1 MCLWSHKMPD
11 RKHVCPSFPCLY
23 CHGDRGGTS
32 LRGPPPDRETRDRQ
46 ETEERR
52 EQRELRERI
61 PTRGTRTTRG
71 LEAEQLLFPKE
82 TSTTAVPLSSSS
94 QCCSHSSK
102 DQRGSCSDTTSF
114 HIGESSTS
122 SKWEGFSH
130 RSKEGRWVAEIRPS
144 RPEWG
149 NLKIAL
155 GSYKTRRGAAMAY
168 DVGIFYT
175 GKPVRFNLCSPVDFV
190 EPFPKDRLSFE
201 NSQHVLDIAKFVR
214 HQAYA
219 YVAKCEKAEI
229 PPSEEG
235 FLLHPPENGHQ
246 MVPIQGIDS
255 MESKLSVEVNNEELQ
270 ENHKR
275 IITSTFPSSTGREKS
290 EMNVAISS
298 SQDLW
303 LKRFLD
309 SLPDPAPDHLD
320 FPQLQ
325 E

>member
-1 MCLWSHKMPD
+1 MPD

-23 CHGDRGGTS
+23 CHGDRG
-32 LRGPPPDRETRDRQ
+32 
-46 ETEERR
+46 
-52 EQRELRERI
+52 
-61 PTRGTRTTRG
+61 
-71 LEAEQLLFPKE
+71 EQLLFPKE
-82 TSTTAVPLSSSS
+82 TSTTAVPLSSPS

-122 SKWEGFSH
+122 SKCEGFSH

-155 GSYKTRRGAAMAY
+155 GSYKTRKGAAMAY

-201 NSQHVLDIAKFVR
+201 NSQHVLDIARFVR

-219 YVAKCEKAEI
+219 YVAKYEKAEI
-229 PPSEEG
+229 PPSEG
-235 FLLHPPENGHQ
+235 LLLHPPENGHQ

-275 IITSTFPSSTGREKS
+275 IITSTFPSSTGWEKS

-303 LKRFLD
+303 LKRFSD
-309 SLPDPAPDHLD
+309 SLPDPALDHLD